1 MNHTPLSR
9 RKVLG
14 GLSLAGLAGGGILAR
29 QAIGATHAEAER
41 IEQRKLQAQRHEPS
55 QQPHTSGAGAS
66 TDPHRDLHGSMFVVG
81 EVDHAANGFNP
92 TDMLTDFDYGTIST
106 LPNGQTLREYTIV
119 SSNKT
124 IEVAPGVSF
133 SAWVYNGR
141 CPGPFI
147 RATEGDRVRI
157 TFINGSDHP
166 HSMHFHGIHE
176 ANMDGVLPVK
186 AGETFVYEFDAAP
199 FGLHL
204 YHCHVPPFMRHL
216 HKGLY
221 GLFIVDPKTPRPVA
235 KEMAMVMNAF
245 DVNFDGAN
253 EIYAVNS
260 IGFHY
265 TKHPIPLKVGE
276 LACIYVANLT
286 EFDPINSFH
295 LHAQLF
301 NYFDTGT
308 ALTPSAY
315 TDVIMQCQAQ
325 RGIIEFKYD
334 RPGVFMFHA
343 HQSEFNQLGWMGLF
357 EVTDTG
363 AASAPGEVARR
374 LGFDLA

>member
-1 MNHTPLSR
+1 MGLSTLSR
-9 RKVLG
+9 RKLLTGLG
-14 GLSLAGLAGGGILAR
+14 LAGLAGGGLLAQ
-29 QAIGATHAEAER
+29 QALATTNAASDEIERRRLMAQDHQPGQPDHAGGDG
-41 IEQRKLQAQRHEPS
+41 
-55 QQPHTSGAGAS
+55 QPNE
-66 TDPHRDLHGSMFVVG
+66 HRDLHGSMFVVG
-81 EVDHAANGFNP
+81 EVNHASNGFNP
-92 TDMLTDFDYGTIST
+92 TDLLTDFDYGAVST
-106 LPNGQTLREYTIV
+106 LASGQTLRDYTIV

-124 IEVAPGVSF
+124 FEVAPGVSF
-133 SAWVYNGR
+133 SGWVYNGR

-147 RATEGDRVRI
+147 RATEGDRIRI
-157 TFINGSDHP
+157 TFVNGSDHP
-166 HSMHFHGIHE
+166 HSMHFHGIH
-176 ANMDGVLPVK
+176 AARMDGVTPVGP
-186 AGETFVYEFDAAP
+186 GETFVYEFDAEPA
-199 FGLHL
+199 GLHL

-221 GLFIVDPKTPRPVA
+221 GLFIVDPKEPRSAA
-235 KEMAMVMNAF
+235 KELAMVMNAF

-253 EIYAVNS
+253 EVYAVNTV
-260 IGFHY
+260 GFHY

-276 LACIYVANLT
+276 PVRIYLANLT

-301 NYFDTGT
+301 NYYDTGT
-308 ALTPSAY
+308 TKAPTAF
-315 TDVIMQCQAQ
+315 TDVVMQCQAQ
-325 RGIIEFKYD
+325 RGIIEFSYD

-374 LGFDLA
+374 LGWYPV